1 MRWDDFRQSENVED
15 RRGEGGGFG
24 GGGGGFG
31 IPIGRGGIGIGTLIV
46 VGLVSWALGI
56 NPLVLLSGG
65 DILPQGGPS
74 YTQQAGRTGAP
85 EDRAGRFASAVLAQT
100 EDVWAAELPRQ
111 ANRSYQAPR
120 LVLFSGGTQS
130 GCGFA
135 QAQVGPFYC
144 PTDRRLYIDLDFLAR
159 MQAQLGARGD
169 FAAAYVIAHE
179 VGHHVEN
186 LLGILSKAQQAQRSA
201 AGSQANAV
209 SVRTELMADCLAG
222 VWAFHADKNWRILES
237 GDVAQAMNAAAA
249 VGDDRLQRAG
259 QGYVVPDSF
268 THGSSAQRTRWFSAG
283 LKTGQISACNT
294 FAGAQP

>member
-24 GGGGGFG
+24 GGRGGFG

-56 NPLVLLSGG
+56 NPLVLLGGG
-65 DILPQGGPS
+65 DMLPQGGTS
-74 YTQQAGRTGAP
+74 YTQQTGRGGAP

-100 EDVWAAELPRQ
+100 EDVWSAELPRQ

-144 PTDRRLYIDLDFLAR
+144 PVDQRVYVDLDFLAR

-186 LLGILSKAQQAQRSA
+186 LLGILPKAQQAQRNA
-201 AGSQANAV
+201 AGAQANAV

-222 VWAFHADKNWRILES
+222 VWAFHAEKNWRILDD

-268 THGSSAQRTRWFSAG
+268 THGSSAQRTRWFGAG